1 MNNRSRRINLVN
13 KSKLVRWDAD
23 WYKELPEDDCIV
35 CLTERQIY
43 LIHEMLEPINWVVTR
58 WVGDTSGLDFD
69 LIKSNLQFALDER
82 MTCEKLTQLIE
93 IVENLQ
99 QQINILTDVL
109 IEGDV
114 IPTIIPDTTVI
125 EDIFPISEQE
135 TTILLEAETCGAE
148 GRDSV
153 YAGVKAL
160 VDYITQAN
168 TDFLQNVS
176 QAGYVPDRIAELISA
191 TPLGLLPF
199 DEAVDWLTFISEE
212 LLQEYEATVDA
223 DLLEEFT
230 CDLFCLVVANDCSFT
245 SDILLAYL
253 QSRVPTGIGDAADT
267 LFQLIAFAA
276 TGTFAGD
283 DYFWYFTYFQVW
295 SRFIGQVWFGQLGI
309 EPLIVAAQTGFNTPD
324 NDWTLLCDEC
334 PELPPEPIIGLASC
348 TAFTYTGGA
357 ALTEISTGVWT
368 CEATLN
374 ASDYRVTIQL
384 PSEAPFRIMSYSII
398 VGSWGAFRIWKAVGG
413 TCEAGFGAFD
423 WSANDMEM
431 VGWTN
436 STPFTVQFT
445 IANPP

>member
-1 MNNRSRRINLVN
+1 MRAYKN
-13 KSKLVRWDAD
+13 KTNFKLLVRWDAD
-23 WYKELPEDDCIV
+23 WYKSLTDDDCIV
-35 CLTERQIY
+35 CLTERQKY
-43 LIHEMLEPINWVVTR
+43 LIHEMLEPITWVNTR
-58 WVGDTSGLDFD
+58 WVGDISELDFD
-69 LIKSNLQFALDER
+69 LIKSELQFALDED
-82 MTCEKLTQLIE
+82 MSCTKLTDILTTIQL
-93 IVENLQ
+93 LQ
-99 QQINILTDVL
+99 QQINILNEIL
-109 IEGDV
+109 IEGNT
-114 IPTIIPDTTVI
+114 IPTIDPSSTVM
-125 EDIFPISEQE
+125 EDIFPIATQQ
-135 TTILLEAETCGAE
+135 TTILGQEDVCNDAGK
-148 GRDSV
+148 DSV
-153 YAGVKAL
+153 YAGCKAL

-176 QAGYVPDRIAELISA
+176 QAGNVPERIAELISA

-199 DEAVDWLTFISEE
+199 DEAIDWLTFISEE

-245 SDILLAYL
+245 SNILLAYL

-309 EPLIVAAQTGFNTPD
+309 EPLIVAAQTGFNTTD

-398 VGSWGAFRIWKAVGG
+398 VGSWGAFRIWKAVSG

-445 IANPP
+445 IADPP